1 LKQKRQQK
9 RSGSV
14 GSQNNWIE
22 SGPVRVQNAG
32 QKNRARHG
40 AHGGKSTSGIRIQNR
55 LSSKLTTK
63 AAREQKR
70 GPCAGSKK
78 IRLRGKSVSK

>member
-1 LKQKRQQK
+1 MFSRLKM
-9 RSGSV
+9 
-14 GSQNNWIE
+14 
-22 SGPVRVQNAG
+22 VRVQNAG
-32 QKNRARHG
+32 QTQAKKIGPATG
-40 AHGGKSTSGIRIQNR
+40 PMGGKSTSGIRIRNR

-78 IRLRGKSVSK
+78 IRLRANQYRKSRK